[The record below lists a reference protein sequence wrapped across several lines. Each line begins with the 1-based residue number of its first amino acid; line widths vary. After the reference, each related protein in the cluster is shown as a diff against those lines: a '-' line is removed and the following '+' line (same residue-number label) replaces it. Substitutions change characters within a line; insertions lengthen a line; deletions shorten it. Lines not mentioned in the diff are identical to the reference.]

1 LYAILIQYAVA
12 LRDLSMPN
20 ANSVVGCCLVGSV
33 ALESHEAVFR
43 AVAGAAKALAADP
56 AGSTS

>member
-1 LYAILIQYAVA
+1 
-12 LRDLSMPN
+12 MPN

-43 AVAGAAKALAADP
+43 AVAVAGAAKALAADP